1 MSEREREREREG
13 GREAVGMLIKNY
25 MRVQRAHIKKRWQQL
40 KVNALDDTR
49 DAGLGVVDGR
59 WSLRSHLCLLSV
71 DLSCSDIST
80 CVGEIKKFR
89 DNQRGRKC
97 SS

>member
-1 MSEREREREREG
+1 MSEREKE
-13 GREAVGMLIKNY
+13 REAVRMLIKNY
-25 MRVQRAHIKKRWQQL
+25 MRVQRAHIKKWQQL
-40 KVNALDDTR
+40 KVNALADTR

-89 DNQRGRKC
+89 DNQRGGK
-97 SS
+97 SSS